1 MAATIIGWKIFYDDE
16 SVYSSRT
23 GSWRDAPSDGV
34 QEVLLFEETNDS
46 QGRPTRVIHHS
57 QDLYFSDGDQL
68 FGSNNDELRDNL
80 NRYPRLKSEDFKRGR
95 WTSGEIYEKIQRVV
109 IADYERP

>member
-1 MAATIIGWKIFYDDE
+1 MARVTGWKIFYDDE

-23 GSWRDAPSDGV
+23 GSWRDAPADGV
-34 QEVLLFEETNDS
+34 LKVLLFEDKTDS
-46 QGRPTRVIHHS
+46 QGKPTRVIHHG

-68 FGSNNDELRDNL
+68 FGSNNDILRENL
-80 NRYPRLKSEDFKRGR
+80 DRYPRLTSEDFKRGR
-95 WTSGEIYEKIQRVV
+95 WASGEILERVSKVV